1 MAGRGAEAAYRRQR
15 CARGARLMPGPALTP
30 RLLAPRPPSAG
41 AQLLCGAGDSR
52 QELLQEVGTAVAPV
66 SNACRLE
73 RLLTPGLLPV
83 PCSPAGTASARS
95 APSSPPS
102 TSPAPSSASASR
114 RGSRGALG
122 RRQGERR
129 TAFER
134 QSSPSACMCVPA
146 AVLLPT
152 PANCAGLPLRC
163 PQCARFHP
171 VGEFEGSRRSCIA
184 ALANHRTRRQR
195 LPHSS
200 GSRSPSARRRPAGVL
215 ARQAG
220 SDSDSEAAGAADKS
234 EAGEGSA
241 RSEGRSGASCARST
255 HHMAA
260 SASPAALPLQQQQ
273 QQQPQHLAATL
284 PSSSSPRSR
293 LLPQQQGPGW
303 VSGVDLA
310 GAGMVWQAAP
320 PHVPPVLPRPAARPE
335 LASQSNGGAAM
346 QHAGPAG
353 SHRSMPALA
362 SYRSAPQW
370 HVAAAPPAAPAGEE
384 LGTTQPP
391 GSLSREQAE
400 GRSALVLPSS
410 PGSAENC
417 SGEWGA
423 PLQAPPALLPAVV
436 LPPSAAGES
445 HFEVSPDDVHCRDGC
460 LPAEKTPFGP
470 SCPVCR

>member
-73 RLLTPGLLPV
+73 RLLTPGLLPA

-152 PANCAGLPLRC
+152 PANCAG
-163 PQCARFHP
+163 
-171 VGEFEGSRRSCIA
+171 
-184 ALANHRTRRQR
+184 
-195 LPHSS
+195 
-200 GSRSPSARRRPAGVL
+200 
-215 ARQAG
+215 
-220 SDSDSEAAGAADKS
+220 
-234 EAGEGSA
+234 
-241 RSEGRSGASCARST
+241 
-255 HHMAA
+255 
-260 SASPAALPLQQQQ
+260 PAALPLQQQQ